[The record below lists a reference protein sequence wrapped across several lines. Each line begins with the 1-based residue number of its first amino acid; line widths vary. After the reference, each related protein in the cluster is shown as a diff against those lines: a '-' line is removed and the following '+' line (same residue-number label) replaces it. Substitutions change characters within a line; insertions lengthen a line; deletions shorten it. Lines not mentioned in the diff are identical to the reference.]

1 MGPAGA
7 PGERGRDGPDGTPV
21 GHSCDWSIDQSIIGF
36 YIMTFYALVE
46 FVIKIRAPRSSNF
59 E

>member
-21 GHSCDWSIDQSIIGF
+21 GHSCDWSTDQSIIGLN
-36 YIMTFYALVE
+36 I
-46 FVIKIRAPRSSNF
+46 
-59 E
+59 